1 MYKRQD
7 LYGGIEPVDLFTFCH
22 HLAHHFGSERRP
34 GTVLDQTS
42 VSYTHLD
49 VYKRQAV
56 DTSENESV
64 RSEAAT
70 FTTLKTE
77 DPKDTEAPT
86 VPANVRTSD
95 VTETTAKV
103 AWDEA
108 SDNVGVVGYNV
119 YVNETKVNDELVTG
133 TEYDLTG
140 LTEETEYTVN
150 VTAVDA
156 EGNESVRSEAVTFT
170 TLKTEEPADTE
181 ACLLYTSRCV

>member
-1 MYKRQD
+1 MFIID
-7 LYGGIEPVDLFTFCH
+7 PSITTESFNAVSSPPSIAECPVL
-22 HLAHHFGSERRP
+22 G
-34 GTVLDQTS
+34 
-42 VSYTHLD
+42 
-49 VYKRQAV
+49 
-56 DTSENESV
+56 
-64 RSEAAT
+64 
-70 FTTLKTE
+70 TTLISLSF
-77 DPKDTEAPT
+77 
-86 VPANVRTSD
+86 ANVRTSD

-181 ACLLYTSRCV
+181 APTVPANVKASEITYTKATIAWEASTDNVEVAGYNLSTQFYIV

>member
-1 MYKRQD
+1 M
-7 LYGGIEPVDLFTFCH
+7 VT
-22 HLAHHFGSERRP
+22 
-34 GTVLDQTS
+34 
-42 VSYTHLD
+42 
-49 VYKRQAV
+49 AV

-64 RSEAAT
+64 RSEAVT

-119 YVNETKVNDELVTG
+119 YVNETKVNEDW
-133 TEYDLTG
+133 
-140 LTEETEYTVN
+140 
-150 VTAVDA
+150 
-156 EGNESVRSEAVTFT
+156 
-170 TLKTEEPADTE
+170 
-181 ACLLYTSRCV
+181 